1 MQTGRAGLPTNLALA
16 QSSYIPVLIVE
27 FSSVPIEN
35 VSQHTGAPLN
45 PSAATSGPAQDHF
58 SANLNGD
65 VLLFEV
71 GVIPL
76 EFFGGIEVG
85 TQPWLVSVDLAST

>member
-1 MQTGRAGLPTNLALA
+1 
-16 QSSYIPVLIVE
+16 
-27 FSSVPIEN
+27 VPIEN

-71 GVIPL
+71 GIIPL
-76 EFFGGIEVG
+76 KLSFLFSSRKKIFQGSIQLSREDPTGVVS
-85 TQPWLVSVDLAST
+85 TQRLWLSSNQ